1 MPGSVPSRVRQ
12 DTCDSRR
19 PGIVKHSALVHAGAV
34 TELPMFP
41 LGAVLLPGEEL
52 PLRIFEPRYR
62 AMIER
67 CLATDGRFGVVLIE
81 RGSEVGGGDARTD
94 VGTVAVIDRYVRKP
108 DGGYTL
114 TCLGVERLRVA
125 QWLPDDP
132 YPRAEIDVWPDEVQP
147 AVDLI
152 PLLGKRDE
160 IERLAARLARAQGV
174 RPRAWPKLKLPE
186 NPVERSYYLARALP
200 LPDADRHRA
209 LAAPGPADRVHV
221 LTEALDDVIASLRFR
236 LQ

>member
-1 MPGSVPSRVRQ
+1 M
-12 DTCDSRR
+12 
-19 PGIVKHSALVHAGAV
+19 

-62 AMIER
+62 AMIEH
-67 CLATDGRFGVVLIE
+67 CLAADGRFGVVLIE
-81 RGSEVGGGDARTD
+81 RGSEVGGGDVRTD

-114 TCLGVERLRVA
+114 TCLGTDRLRVV

-132 YPRAEIDVWPDEVQP
+132 YPRADVEIWPDDVQP

-160 IERLAARLARAQGV
+160 IERLAARLARAQGF
-174 RPRAWPKLKLPE
+174 
-186 NPVERSYYLARALP
+186 
-200 LPDADRHRA
+200 
-209 LAAPGPADRVHV
+209 GPAHGR
-221 LTEALDDVIASLRFR
+221 S
-236 LQ
+236 

>member
-1 MPGSVPSRVRQ
+1 MIATIPPKG
-12 DTCDSRR
+12 
-19 PGIVKHSALVHAGAV
+19 HAGAV

-62 AMIER
+62 RLVEH

-81 RGSEVGGGDARTD
+81 RGSEVGGGDVRTD
-94 VGTVAVIDRYVRKP
+94 VGTVAQIDRYVRRM
-108 DGGYTL
+108 GGEFTL
-114 TCLGVERLRVA
+114 VCRGTERIRVRS
-125 QWLPDDP
+125 WLPEDP
-132 YPRAEIDVWPDEVQP
+132 YPLAEAEPWPDEVQP

-160 IERLAARLARAQGV
+160 IERLAAQLARREGAK
-174 RPRAWPKLKLPE
+174 PRRWPKLKLPE
-186 NPVERSYYLARALP
+186 NRVERSYFLARALP
-200 LPDADRHRA
+200 LSDADRHRA
-209 LAAPGPADRVHV
+209 LAAPGPADRIRL
-221 LTEALDDVIASLRFR
+221 LTDALDDVIASLRFR

>member
-1 MPGSVPSRVRQ
+1 MIATIPPTGHAVP
-12 DTCDSRR
+12 
-19 PGIVKHSALVHAGAV
+19 V

-62 AMIER
+62 RMVEH

-81 RGSEVGGGDARTD
+81 RGSEVGGGDVRTD
-94 VGTVAVIDRYVRKP
+94 VGTVAQIDRYVRRM
-108 DGGYTL
+108 GGEFTL
-114 TCLGVERLRVA
+114 VCRGAERITVR
-125 QWLPDDP
+125 QWMSDDP
-132 YPRAEIDVWPDEVQP
+132 YPHADAEGWPDEVQP

-160 IERLAARLARAQGV
+160 IERLAAQLARREGAK
-174 RPRAWPKLKLPE
+174 PRRWPKLKLPE
-186 NPVERSYYLARALP
+186 NPVERSYLLARALP
-200 LPDADRHRA
+200 LSDADRYRA
-209 LAAPGPADRVHV
+209 LAAPGPADRVRL
-221 LTEALDDVIASLRFR
+221 LTDSLDDVIATLRFR

>member
-1 MPGSVPSRVRQ
+1 
-12 DTCDSRR
+12 
-19 PGIVKHSALVHAGAV
+19 
-34 TELPMFP
+34 MFP

-52 PLRIFEPRYR
+52 PLRVFEPRYR
-62 AMIER
+62 HMVEH

-81 RGSEVGGGDARTD
+81 RGSEVGGGDVRTD
-94 VGTVAVIDRYVRKP
+94 VGTVALIDRYVRRT
-108 DGGYTL
+108 GGGFTL
-114 TCLGVERLRVA
+114 CCNGTDRVRVT

-132 YPRAEIDVWPDEVQP
+132 YPRAEAEPWPDETQP

-160 IERLAARLARAQGV
+160 IERLAAKLARGEGV
-174 RPRAWPKLKLPE
+174 RPRSWPKLTLPE

-200 LPDADRHRA
+200 LSAADRYRA
-209 LAAPGPADRVHV
+209 LAAPGPADRVRV
-221 LTEALDDVIASLRFR
+221 LTDALDDVIATLRFR

>member
-1 MPGSVPSRVRQ
+1 MAATIPR
-12 DTCDSRR
+12 T
-19 PGIVKHSALVHAGAV
+19 VHAVAV

-52 PLRIFEPRYR
+52 PLRVFEPRYR
-62 AMIER
+62 RMIEH

-81 RGSEVGGGDARTD
+81 RGSEVGGGDVRTD
-94 VGTVAVIDRYVRKP
+94 LGTVAVIDRYVRKM
-108 DGGYTL
+108 GGEFTL
-114 TCLGVERLRVA
+114 VCRGTDRVRVA

-132 YPRAEIDVWPDEVQP
+132 YPRAEAEPWPDEVQP

-152 PLLGKRDE
+152 PLLAKRDE
-160 IERLAARLARAQGV
+160 IERLAAGLARAEGV
-174 RPRAWPKLKLPE
+174 RPRRWPKLKLPE

-200 LPDADRHRA
+200 LADADRHRA
-209 LAAPGPADRVHV
+209 LAAPGPADRVRV